1 MQKLGN
7 SKKTDW
13 HALNKNQVLQILKTN
28 DKIGLTNKVINE
40 RREIYGLN
48 VLREEG
54 RKSRL
59 AVFANQFK
67 EPLILILLVAT
78 AISVAVG
85 GLIDAIVIVAIVILS
100 TAVGFIQEYKSEK
113 AIEAL
118 KEMAAATC
126 RVIRDGEEA
135 LIDMTLLVPSDVIL
149 VSEGDRISADAY
161 ITESFN
167 LEVNEAP
174 LTGESVPVG
183 KMNAV
188 LVKETPVADRK
199 NILYSSTTVTH
210 GRGKAVVFATGM
222 NTELGRIAS
231 AVQHV
236 EMQKT
241 PFEIRMRRASKSLS
255 IIMLAV
261 AGVISLL
268 AIARGH
274 EIIETLMWSISLA
287 VAAVP
292 EALPAVTAA
301 SLSLGVYTLAK
312 KNAIIRRLPAVETL
326 GSTTVI
332 CSDKTGTLTKGE
344 MTIRKVYAYD
354 KSAQVTGTGYSLDGG
369 LVDSEIAKEH
379 ISLLAKAAVLC
390 NDARMKDAR
399 KGHLEAIGDPTEIAL
414 LVFARKVGL
423 EKGKVDLEF
432 PRAQEVSFTSE
443 RKMMTTIHSVDGKF
457 DVFTKGAV
465 EEVLNRCSTVINTD
479 FVTIPINNQIK
490 DRIISANNE
499 MASSGLRV
507 LAIAHKK
514 GISAD
519 DFSGKDIEANLAFLG
534 IVGMIDP
541 ARPEVI
547 DAISECKTAGIDIVM
562 ITGDHKLTAFAVAQ
576 EIGIVAGRGTETK
589 VVSGTELEALDATLL
604 AEQVDQIKIYS
615 RVSPEH
621 KLKIVQA
628 LKKKGHIVAM
638 TGDGTN
644 DAPAL
649 KAADIGIA
657 MGITGTQVAKESSS
671 MILAD
676 DNFATIV
683 TAVKEG
689 RRIFD
694 NVKKYLVYLLTAN
707 VGEIIILGF
716 SVIVGWPFP
725 LLAKHILFIN
735 LATDG
740 PPAIALGLEPPE
752 PDIMKR
758 KPRSTKESF
767 SEIRKWLVGIPI
779 VLAVTSLALFWYVLD
794 VNGWQSDSGVAKA
807 RTMVFGLIV
816 FFELFFTLSCR
827 SFTHNIIRLDLLG
840 NKMLI
845 YSLIGEF
852 VVMLFIMNH
861 PVMQQVFELVALDI
875 AEWIIMILLATT
887 GFVFSEVVKIVAKS
901 KTRNSDKLEKESA
914 I

>member
-1 MQKLGN
+1 M
-7 SKKTDW
+7 
-13 HALNKNQVLQILKTN
+13 
-28 DKIGLTNKVINE
+28 
-40 RREIYGLN
+40 
-48 VLREEG
+48 
-54 RKSRL
+54 
-59 AVFANQFK
+59 F
-67 EPLILILLVAT
+67 
-78 AISVAVG
+78 
-85 GLIDAIVIVAIVILS
+85 
-100 TAVGFIQEYKSEK
+100 
-113 AIEAL
+113 
-118 KEMAAATC
+118 
-126 RVIRDGEEA
+126 
-135 LIDMTLLVPSDVIL
+135 
-149 VSEGDRISADAY
+149 
-161 ITESFN
+161 
-167 LEVNEAP
+167 
-174 LTGESVPVG
+174 
-183 KMNAV
+183 
-188 LVKETPVADRK
+188 
-199 NILYSSTTVTH
+199 
-210 GRGKAVVFATGM
+210 
-222 NTELGRIAS
+222 
-231 AVQHV
+231 
-236 EMQKT
+236 
-241 PFEIRMRRASKSLS
+241 
-255 IIMLAV
+255 
-261 AGVISLL
+261 
-268 AIARGH
+268 
-274 EIIETLMWSISLA
+274 
-287 VAAVP
+287 
-292 EALPAVTAA
+292 
-301 SLSLGVYTLAK
+301 
-312 KNAIIRRLPAVETL
+312 
-326 GSTTVI
+326 
-332 CSDKTGTLTKGE
+332 
-344 MTIRKVYAYD
+344 
-354 KSAQVTGTGYSLDGG
+354 
-369 LVDSEIAKEH
+369 
-379 ISLLAKAAVLC
+379 
-390 NDARMKDAR
+390 
-399 KGHLEAIGDPTEIAL
+399 
-414 LVFARKVGL
+414 
-423 EKGKVDLEF
+423 
-432 PRAQEVSFTSE
+432 
-443 RKMMTTIHSVDGKF
+443 
-457 DVFTKGAV
+457 
-465 EEVLNRCSTVINTD
+465 
-479 FVTIPINNQIK
+479 
-490 DRIISANNE
+490 
-499 MASSGLRV
+499 
-507 LAIAHKK
+507 
-514 GISAD
+514 
-519 DFSGKDIEANLAFLG
+519 
-534 IVGMIDP
+534 DP
-541 ARPEVI
+541 ARSEVI

-589 VVSGTELEALDATLL
+589 AVSGTELEALDATLL

-767 SEIRKWLVGIPI
+767 SEIRKWLIGIPI
-779 VLAVTSLALFWYVLD
+779 VLAVTSLALFWYVLE

-827 SFTHNIIRLDLLG
+827 SFTHNVIRLDLLG

-845 YSLIGEF
+845 YSLICEF

-901 KTRNSDKLEKESA
+901 KTRNSGKLEKESV